1 MPIVKNIYSLFL
13 PLLFLLSLLLWTVR
27 FVWVDKNLPIL
38 VFVWE
43 RTKHKLRNSLVNRNQ
58 TVSVLKPNL
67 NLTLYGGYTP
77 IDKPVPYENRCLLL
91 LMMTGTHT
99 DEASHVASHLRL
111 LVKSMWLKKSMF
123 SGQCCIWLDKQQCN
137 QQLLN
142 VTMQRAAKTT
152 AWHRRTEKR
161 SHFIHHLWH
170 QSVFEY
176 SETCYIIHIHY
187 HHYCY

>member
-13 PLLFLLSLLLWTVR
+13 PLFLLSLLLWTVR
-27 FVWVDKNLPIL
+27 IVWVDKNLSIL
-38 VFVWE
+38 AFVWE
-43 RTKHKLRNSLVNRNQ
+43 LMKHKLRNSLVNRKQ
-58 TVSVLKPNL
+58 TVSVLKS

-77 IDKPVPYENRCLLL
+77 IDKLVPYENRYLLL

-111 LVKSMWLKKSMF
+111 LLKSMWLKNSMF

-137 QQLLN
+137 PQLLN

-152 AWHRRTEKR
+152 AWHKRTEKR
-161 SHFIHHLWH
+161 SHFIHQLWH

-176 SETCYIIHIHY
+176 SETCYIIHIYY
-187 HHYCY
+187 HHYCN